1 MNIAA
6 TPYRVNRSR
15 WLLIALIVVSAALK
29 LWLTLGVELGKD
41 EAAYWYWSLHWDLA
55 YSPLPFAFFRLA
67 HALAPGVEWALRAC
81 QIAAGMIAI
90 GLMFRWCRSS
100 KLGAADCLWATAA
113 FATSHWIWHSSSF
126 LHPDG
131 FLVPTWLLVL
141 VLARRS
147 AARGWPPV
155 ASMGVGVSAAM
166 TVYCKYSGMPLA
178 ASVFIWIWLAG
189 APTTIRKQA
198 LSYSLL
204 AFAVVLAPLALTHW
218 ADGFHLPQA
227 LSSLS
232 RIADSTSVFAR
243 GGLFLVAPLLFVSP
257 LLLWVLYRAFGS
269 TFAAAGS
276 KLSRAATGT
285 RSAWMRSHDPLVLAL
300 APAATVLLC
309 FGFFALYRGQIKGSW
324 ILPAFLALWPYAFGA
339 TTGLS
344 SRTRMRGRRF
354 LILVILVGLLQS
366 LTASLALKY
375 PGAVDS
381 FIDKI
386 GGQKLVDESYPALV
400 SPADRAREP
409 TRSWNER
416 LCEYAGW
423 SAFTRNLE
431 QSMTS
436 AGLSLSVA
444 LVSSQYNLPFTTAFY
459 AAPGTERRVYTVADA
474 RFMHL
479 ADLNIAQPR
488 PDTLLFVARAG
499 SPLPAELEDYSTASR
514 LPRLDR
520 MATGCGAV
528 AYELTLLTRRDVDD
542 E

>member
-1 MNIAA
+1 
-6 TPYRVNRSR
+6 
-15 WLLIALIVVSAALK
+15 
-29 LWLTLGVELGKD
+29 
-41 EAAYWYWSLHWDLA
+41 
-55 YSPLPFAFFRLA
+55 
-67 HALAPGVEWALRAC
+67 
-81 QIAAGMIAI
+81 
-90 GLMFRWCRSS
+90 
-100 KLGAADCLWATAA
+100 
-113 FATSHWIWHSSSF
+113 
-126 LHPDG
+126 
-131 FLVPTWLLVL
+131 
-141 VLARRS
+141 
-147 AARGWPPV
+147 
-155 ASMGVGVSAAM
+155 
-166 TVYCKYSGMPLA
+166 
-178 ASVFIWIWLAG
+178 
-189 APTTIRKQA
+189 
-198 LSYSLL
+198 
-204 AFAVVLAPLALTHW
+204 
-218 ADGFHLPQA
+218 
-227 LSSLS
+227 
-232 RIADSTSVFAR
+232 
-243 GGLFLVAPLLFVSP
+243 
-257 LLLWVLYRAFGS
+257 
-269 TFAAAGS
+269 
-276 KLSRAATGT
+276 
-285 RSAWMRSHDPLVLAL
+285 
-300 APAATVLLC
+300 
-309 FGFFALYRGQIKGSW
+309 
-324 ILPAFLALWPYAFGA
+324 
-339 TTGLS
+339 
-344 SRTRMRGRRF
+344 MRGRRF